1 MESKIDS
8 APAERLQQPEFR
20 QEFRLG
26 LVVYGGVS
34 LAIYM
39 NGVCREF
46 YNAVR
51 GRGIYKLVKAL
62 TDSDIIVDVISG
74 TSAGGINGV
83 LLSYA
88 LTNSDKHTAVDF
100 KDFAQIWRES
110 GDIAKLLR
118 HPDLKP
124 TQAINS
130 VLDGEDYYQASLAEA
145 FRQASS
151 KQNTQ
156 PPKRGQRMVLR
167 L

>member
-1 MESKIDS
+1 MESSMVSNFD
-8 APAERLQQPEFR
+8 PAATSERLPQPEFR
-20 QEFRLG
+20 QEYRLG

-62 TDSDIIVDVISG
+62 TDSDIIVDVVSG

-88 LTNSDKHTAVDF
+88 LTNSDQGKAVDF
-100 KDFAQIWRES
+100 KNFAEI
-110 GDIAKLLR
+110 
-118 HPDLKP
+118 
-124 TQAINS
+124 
-130 VLDGEDYYQASLAEA
+130 
-145 FRQASS
+145 
-151 KQNTQ
+151 
-156 PPKRGQRMVLR
+156 
-167 L
+167 